1 MKKHFFSLI
10 VPYLLISFLNASS
23 KIHPSQIVGGP
34 LQRLT
39 PYSTSVSKPDRERHV
54 PYKYKH
60 QRGVPLA
67 QMYKGSSH
75 ESALDAQISAYKSKA
90 LKNLLVF
97 GGYTKRWLSKND
109 FKRMVSDMTSP
120 RNLKEEFIKLEKRG
134 DIKILFKD
142 GDEFF
147 MKIDL
152 YE

>member
-1 MKKHFFSLI
+1 MKNLLFTWSILFLFFSL
-10 VPYLLISFLNASS
+10 LNASS

-34 LQRLT
+34 LQRT
-39 PYSTSVSKPDRERHV
+39 APSSSSFSKPDRERHV

-75 ESALDAQISAYKSKA
+75 ESALDAQIAAYKSKA

-97 GGYTKRWLSKND
+97 GGYTKRWLSKSD
-109 FKRMVSDMTSP
+109 FKRLVNDMTSP
-120 RNLKEEFIKLEKRG
+120 RNLREEFVKLEKRG
-134 DIKILFKD
+134 DIKVQFKD
-142 GDEFF
+142 GDEWF

>member
-1 MKKHFFSLI
+1 MIL
-10 VPYLLISFLNASS
+10 PCLLLSFLNASS

-34 LQRLT
+34 LQRT
-39 PYSTSVSKPDRERHV
+39 MSDSSSVSKPERERHV

-75 ESALDAQISAYKSKA
+75 ERALDAQIAAYKSKA

-134 DIKILFKD
+134 DIKIQFKD
-142 GDEFF
+142 GDEWF